1 MKKQDTSKKIMTYVL
16 LLSALLLLAVY
27 FLVYKKYN
35 DMAASIERSNIAL
48 RARVDELKVYYDNLE
63 TYNADI
69 AMMQDQINV
78 WLDEFPADV
87 KEEDIIVLA
96 LDTEEAAYVA
106 YTNINIQERTALR
119 TIPADM
125 VQPAGM
131 ENLTSDIIFVERK
144 TSYVNTTDYFNIKN
158 CVEVINNSDD
168 RLVISNITYSENEDT
183 GLLDGTIE
191 VTFYSVLGT
200 GKEYVPQDLPEYES
214 GLLNLFGISEVK
226 EEDGEDTATEE

>member
-1 MKKQDTSKKIMTYVL
+1 MKKDTAKKTMTYVL
-16 LLSALLLLAVY
+16 LLGALLLVAVY

-35 DMAASIERSNIAL
+35 DMAAAINSSNITLAE
-48 RARVDELKVYYDNLE
+48 RVNELKEYYDNLDA
-63 TYNADI
+63 YNAEID
-69 AMMQDQINV
+69 MMQQQVNE

-119 TIPADM
+119 TIPATI

-158 CVEVINNSDD
+158 CVEVINNSDN
-168 RLVISNITYSENEDT
+168 RLVISNITYSENEET

-191 VTFYSVLGT
+191 VTFYSVIGT
-200 GKEYVPQDLPEYES
+200 GKEYVPQVLPEYES
-214 GLLNLFGISEVK
+214 GLLNLFGISNVIG
-226 EEDGEDTATEE
+226 EDGEAEEE

>member
-1 MKKQDTSKKIMTYVL
+1 MKKDTTQKIMTYVL
-16 LLSALLLLAVY
+16 LLGALLLFAVY

-35 DMAASIERSNIAL
+35 DMAAEIETSNVAL
-48 RARVDELKVYYDNLE
+48 AERVNELKEYYDNLN
-63 TYNADI
+63 TYNAEI
-69 AMMQDQINV
+69 TMMQEQINA

-106 YTNINIQERTALR
+106 YTNINIQDRQAMR
-119 TIPADM
+119 TIPASM

-131 ENLTSDIIFVERK
+131 ENLASDIIFVERK

-168 RLVISNITYSENEDT
+168 RLVISNITYSENEET

-191 VTFYSVLGT
+191 VTFYSVIGT
-200 GKEYVPQDLPEYES
+200 GKEYVPQELPEYES
-214 GLLNLFGISEVK
+214 GLLNLFGISNVVG
-226 EEDGEDTATEE
+226 EDGEAEEAVE

>member
-1 MKKQDTSKKIMTYVL
+1 MKKDTSKKIMTYVL
-16 LLSALLLLAVY
+16 LLGVLLLIAAY

-35 DMAASIERSNIAL
+35 GMAAELDRSNAVL
-48 RARVDELKVYYDNLE
+48 AGRVTELKEYYDNLGD
-63 TYNADI
+63 YNTEMAL
-69 AMMQDQINV
+69 MQGQIEE

-96 LDTEEAAYVA
+96 LDTENAAYVA
-106 YTNINIQERTALR
+106 YSNINIQERTAFR

-125 VQPAGM
+125 VKPAGM

-158 CVEVINNSDD
+158 CVEVINSSDD
-168 RLVISNITYSENEDT
+168 RLAITNITYAENEDT

-191 VTFYSVLGT
+191 VTFYSVIGT
-200 GKEYVPQDLPEYES
+200 GKEYIPQVLPEYES
-214 GLLNLFGISEVK
+214 GLLNLFGMSDVMG
-226 EEDGEDTATEE
+226 EEAEE

>member
-1 MKKQDTSKKIMTYVL
+1 MKKDTAKKVMTYVL
-16 LLSALLLLAVY
+16 LLGALLLVAVY

-35 DMAASIERSNIAL
+35 DMAAEIETSNVAL
-48 RARVDELKVYYDNLE
+48 AERVNELKEYYDNLN
-63 TYNADI
+63 TYNAEI
-69 AMMQDQINV
+69 TMMQEQVNA

-106 YTNINIQERTALR
+106 YTNINIQARQAMR
-119 TIPADM
+119 TIPASM

-131 ENLTSDIIFVERK
+131 ENLASDIIFVERK

-158 CVEVINNSDD
+158 CVEVINSSDD
-168 RLVISNITYSENEDT
+168 RLVISNITYSENEET

-191 VTFYSVLGT
+191 VTFYSVIGT
-200 GKEYVPQDLPEYES
+200 GKEYVPQELPEYES
-214 GLLNLFGISEVK
+214 GLLNLFGISNVMG
-226 EEDGEDTATEE
+226 EDGEAEEE

>member
-1 MKKQDTSKKIMTYVL
+1 MKQDTAKKIMTYVL
-16 LLSALLLLAVY
+16 LLGALLLFAVY

-35 DMAASIERSNIAL
+35 DMAAQINTSNIAL
-48 RARVDELKVYYDNLE
+48 AERVDELKQYYDNLN
-63 TYNADI
+63 TYNAEME
-69 AMMQDQINV
+69 MMQEQVNA

-106 YTNINIQERTALR
+106 YTNINIQERKALR
-119 TIPADM
+119 TIPASM

-131 ENLTSDIIFVERK
+131 ENYTSDIVFVERK

-168 RLVISNITYSENEDT
+168 RLVISNITYSENEET

-191 VTFYSVLGT
+191 VTFYSVIGT
-200 GKEYVPQDLPEYES
+200 GKEYVPQVLPEYES
-214 GLLNLFGISEVK
+214 GLLNLFGISNVMG
-226 EEDGEDTATEE
+226 EDGEAEEAED

>member
-1 MKKQDTSKKIMTYVL
+1 MKKDTTQKIMTYVL
-16 LLSALLLLAVY
+16 LLGALLLFAVY

-35 DMAASIERSNIAL
+35 DMAAEIETSNVAL
-48 RARVDELKVYYDNLE
+48 AERVNELKEYYDNLN
-63 TYNADI
+63 TYNAEI
-69 AMMQDQINV
+69 TMMQEQVNA

-106 YTNINIQERTALR
+106 YTNINIQDRQAMR
-119 TIPADM
+119 TIPASM

-131 ENLTSDIIFVERK
+131 ENLASDIIFVERK

-168 RLVISNITYSENEDT
+168 RLVISNITYSENEET

-191 VTFYSVLGT
+191 VTFYSVIGT
-200 GKEYVPQDLPEYES
+200 GKEYVPQELPEYES
-214 GLLNLFGISEVK
+214 GLLNLFGISNVVG
-226 EEDGEDTATEE
+226 EDGEAEEAVE

>member
-1 MKKQDTSKKIMTYVL
+1 MKKDTAKKTMTYVL
-16 LLSALLLLAVY
+16 LLGALLLVAVY

-35 DMAASIERSNIAL
+35 DMAAAINSSNITLAE
-48 RARVDELKVYYDNLE
+48 RVNELKEYYDNLDA
-63 TYNADI
+63 YNAEID
-69 AMMQDQINV
+69 MMQQQVNE

-106 YTNINIQERTALR
+106 YTNINIQDRTALR
-119 TIPADM
+119 TIPATI

-144 TSYVNTTDYFNIKN
+144 TSYVNITDYFNIKN
-158 CVEVINNSDD
+158 CVEVINNSDN
-168 RLVISNITYSENEDT
+168 RLVISNITYSENEET

-191 VTFYSVLGT
+191 VTFYSVIGT
-200 GKEYVPQDLPEYES
+200 GKEYVPQVLPEYES
-214 GLLNLFGISEVK
+214 GLLNLFGISNVMG
-226 EEDGEDTATEE
+226 EDGEAEEE

>member
-1 MKKQDTSKKIMTYVL
+1 MKKDTAKKIMTYVL
-16 LLSALLLLAVY
+16 LLGALLLVAVY

-35 DMAASIERSNIAL
+35 DMAAEIEASNVTL
-48 RARVDELKVYYDNLE
+48 SERVNELKEYYDNLNA
-63 TYNADI
+63 YNAEI
-69 AMMQDQINV
+69 TMMQEQVNT

-106 YTNINIQERTALR
+106 YTNINIQERQAMR
-119 TIPADM
+119 TIPASM

-131 ENLTSDIIFVERK
+131 ENLVSDIIFVERK

-168 RLVISNITYSENEDT
+168 RLVISNITYSENEET

-191 VTFYSVLGT
+191 VTFYSVIGT
-200 GKEYVPQDLPEYES
+200 GKEYEPQVLPEYES
-214 GLLNLFGISEVK
+214 GLLNLFGISNVMG
-226 EEDGEDTATEE
+226 EDGEAEEE